1 MTSTVRIWFCV
12 LLYMLNVAAVVTG
25 SPDAQ
30 SSYRTRNA
38 PKWFKDKLQSLNAQ
52 ESLGEIEEVPT
63 FFRRRNKDGK
73 IMNAFEQDT
82 WFEIHARH
90 SGKIK
95 FSLVGMQLPEKYKEN
110 LDTFQ
115 PKMILSLVRK
125 MSPRSHS

>member
-1 MTSTVRIWFCV
+1 
-12 LLYMLNVAAVVTG
+12 MLNVAAVVTG

-73 IMNAFEQDT
+73 MMNAFEQDT

-95 FSLVGMQLPEKYKEN
+95 FSLVGMQLPEN
-110 LDTFQ
+110 IRIISTRF
-115 PKMILSLVRK
+115 
-125 MSPRSHS
+125 SPR

>member
-1 MTSTVRIWFCV
+1 
-12 LLYMLNVAAVVTG
+12 MLNVAAVVTG

-30 SSYRTRNA
+30 SSHRTRNA
-38 PKWFKDKLQSLNAQ
+38 PKWFKAGFKDRLQSLNAQ
-52 ESLGEIEEVPT
+52 ESLGEIAEVPT

-95 FSLVGMQLPEKYKEN
+95 FSLVGMQLPDKYKDN
-110 LDTFQ
+110 FDTFQ

-125 MSPRSHS
+125 MSCIPRSHS